1 MDNDEVV
8 RPVQFSRSASSVVS
22 FDDDVHIQ
30 TFDVDDGGSM
40 QSSQPECE
48 ASAEE
53 YDSDGS
59 TISSLLG
66 VSKEIECKAGASI
79 LNDIQKLPRKAFA
92 STVRKMLRQFD
103 YYEKNLHTN
112 MEKETRAKKL
122 ARKLKMERFG
132 LQLLKMVAKLKPDTV
147 EDKPISRRT
156 AYGAVKMIGGKPIQR
171 VCTVEEYEIDVLGA
185 VSYAANRAL
194 PVPEPI
200 NDELNDPSNEYCLN
214 YPEQKEKFR
223 LFLVDSGI
231 L

>member
-40 QSSQPECE
+40 QSFDVDATSSQPECE
-48 ASAEE
+48 ASPEE

-103 YYEKNLHTN
+103 YYEKNFQTN
-112 MEKETRAKKL
+112 VEKETKAKKL
-122 ARKLKMERFG
+122 EHKLKMERFG
-132 LQLLKMVAKLKPDTV
+132 SSFLKT
-147 EDKPISRRT
+147 
-156 AYGAVKMIGGKPIQR
+156 Y
-171 VCTVEEYEIDVLGA
+171 LG
-185 VSYAANRAL
+185 
-194 PVPEPI
+194 
-200 NDELNDPSNEYCLN
+200 
-214 YPEQKEKFR
+214 F
-223 LFLVDSGI
+223 
-231 L
+231 